1 MNPPQLPD
9 PAREIEVTCADV
21 ARLAPQIG
29 AGMVVLVDCR
39 EPHEW
44 SFNHLPNSYHL
55 PLGEIMGAKMVPSP
69 LRGVPVITYCHHG
82 MRSLKAARA
91 LRAAGHP
98 AAYSMTGGIDIWSL
112 EIDATVPRY

>member
-9 PAREIEVTCADV
+9 PASEIEVACADV

-69 LRGVPVITYCHHG
+69 LCGVPVIVYCHHG
-82 MRSLKAARA
+82 MRSLKAARV

-98 AAYSMTGGIDIWSL
+98 AAFSMTGGIDIWSL
-112 EIDATVPRY
+112 EIDAAVPRY